1 MPHRRRRPATATI
14 AMAAAAALTLGLA
27 ACSDPGQSPASGAT
41 GAAGSAGSSTELV
54 LADAYELGGFN
65 PIGGYGE
72 LGVSPLYDGLMGL
85 KSNGPDKLPDVVPA
99 LAAEAPVSNAE
110 LTSWTVK
117 IREGVTF
124 HDGTPFD
131 VADVV
136 DTYTAVLDPASASDI
151 AHAFDMVKSV
161 APTPNT
167 PNSVTFELNYPYS
180 QFPSRLLLAIAP
192 SEKIMKDGKV
202 IGTAEASSLNREPVG
217 TGPYKLAEL
226 TAERAVFTANEAYFK
241 GAPQITKLTTV
252 YLPDDNARAQ
262 RMTAGEFDGTVLPP
276 ALAKSFEGK
285 DGYQIDAPDSADWR
299 GVSFASG
306 VEFTKSPAVRRA
318 LNMAVDRKTIIES
331 VLAGRGVLAETPVA
345 PVYGDAFE
353 PNATFPY
360 DVEGA
365 KKILADEGWAPGA
378 DGILAKGGERA
389 AFTIAYK
396 PSDTVRRDLSTA
408 FQGEMAKIGIEVKLE
423 GLTFDKI
430 EPRVSELGILLGG
443 GDKPYSLDTQLHAAL
458 HSRMPGAASWDNP
471 SGYATEAM
479 DAALDSARKVVD
491 DSARAADYRK
501 VQMEY
506 IQDPSYVM
514 FAFLNHTYVSKK
526 DDTWNRGELTVEPH
540 SHGIGWG
547 PWWNLGSW
555 TK

>member
-1 MPHRRRRPATATI
+1 MPQLPRTRSLSVAL
-14 AMAAAAALTLGLA
+14 AAAAAMTLGLA
-27 ACSDPGQSPASGAT
+27 SCSTPGATPDTASGTTDA
-41 GAAGSAGSSTELV
+41 GAGPTELV

-65 PIGGYGE
+65 PIAGYGE

-85 KSNGPDKLPDVVPA
+85 KSNGPDTLPDVVPA
-99 LAAEAPVSNAE
+99 LAAEAPVPNAE
-110 LTSWTVK
+110 LTSWTVPL
-117 IREGVTF
+117 REGVTF

-131 VADVV
+131 AADVV

-151 AHAFDMVKSV
+151 AYAFDMIDEV
-161 APTPNT
+161 APTPGVA
-167 PNSVTFELNYPYS
+167 NSVTFDLKYPYS

-202 IGTAEASSLNREPVG
+202 LGTAEASTLNREPVG
-217 TGPYKLAEL
+217 TGPYKLTEL

-276 ALAKSFEGK
+276 VLAKSFEGK
-285 DGYQIDAPDSADWR
+285 AGYQVDAPHSADWR
-299 GVSFASG
+299 GVSFARD

-331 VLAGRGVLAETPVA
+331 VLAGAGVVSETPVA
-345 PVYGDAFE
+345 PIYGDSFE

-365 KKILADEGWAPGA
+365 KKLLADEGWVAGP
-378 DGILAKGGERA
+378 DGVLAKDGDRA
-389 AFTIAYK
+389 SFTVAYR
-396 PSDTVRRDLSTA
+396 PSDTVRRDLATA
-408 FQGEMAKIGIEVKLE
+408 FAGEMKKIGVEVHLE
-423 GLTFDKI
+423 GLDFDKI
-430 EPRVSELGILLGG
+430 EPRITEIGVLLGG
-443 GDKPYSLDTQLHAAL
+443 GDKPYSLDTQVYAAL
-458 HSRMPGAASWDNP
+458 HSPLEGSASWDNP
-471 SGYATEAM
+471 SGYGTPAM
-479 DAALDSARKVVD
+479 DALLNSARKVSD
-491 DSARAADYRK
+491 DDARAADYRK
-501 VQMEY
+501 VQTEY
-506 IQDPSYVM
+506 VKDPSYVM
-514 FAFLNHTYVSKK
+514 FAFLNHTYVSKS

-555 TK
+555 TR